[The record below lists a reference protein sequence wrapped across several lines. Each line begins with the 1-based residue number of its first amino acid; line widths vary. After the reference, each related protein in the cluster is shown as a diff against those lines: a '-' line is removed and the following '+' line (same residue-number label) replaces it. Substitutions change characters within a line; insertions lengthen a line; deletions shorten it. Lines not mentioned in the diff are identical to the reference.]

1 MIVPFAHVLILAG
14 ILFLMGVFCVLT
26 RRSLIMMLLGVEIM
40 LNAAAVLLIGSTL
53 HWQNLEGQV
62 VVLFVFAVAAAEVS
76 VGLTLIVWAYRRTG
90 SVDPNDYNVLK

>member
-1 MIVPFAHVLILAG
+1 
-14 ILFLMGVFCVLT
+14 MGMFCMLT

-62 VVLFVFAVAAAEVS
+62 VVLFVFAVAATEVS
-76 VGLTLIVWAYRRTG
+76 VGLALIVWAYRRTG

>member
-14 ILFLMGVFCVLT
+14 ILFLMGMFCMLT

-76 VGLTLIVWAYRRTG
+76 VGLALIVWAYRRTG